1 MTKFQKLLS
10 LIAILFISICIQ
22 STTAYALEN
31 YTYTPM
37 TGHMYVNYDTNVR
50 TEPRVEGEKV
60 GVIKAYDEVF
70 RVLGRCNET
79 GWYKILY
86 QEEELFISDKYVVN
100 LNATAVVENNT
111 TYSVSDVEVQNV
123 PATPPVEVQNVPA
136 APQNNA
142 PSNASDSKNE
152 DDATFIVICVIVVT
166 VSLAFI
172 FSPSKSSSKQIKNA
186 KDTSLFGIDW
196 DGDGEVSMADDFE
209 TMELMEDD

>member
-1 MTKFQKLLS
+1 MTKSQKLLS
-10 LIAILFISICIQ
+10 LIAILFISISIQ
-22 STTAYALEN
+22 STTTYALES

-37 TGHMYVNYDTNVR
+37 TGHMCVNYDTNVR

-100 LNATAVVENNT
+100 LNATAVDKDNAT
-111 TYSVSDVEVQNV
+111 CSVSAVEVQNV
-123 PATPPVEVQNVPA
+123 PATPQNS
-136 APQNNA
+136 A

-152 DDATFIVICVIVVT
+152 DDATFIAICGIVVT
-166 VSLAFI
+166 VSLAI
-172 FSPSKSSSKQIKNA
+172 VFSSGKSSSKQIKNA

-209 TMELMEDD
+209 TMELLEDDW